1 MASPCRSLSRLT
13 SRLLSLQIRQS
24 SSQSLP
30 QRPPQHDPYALLSKP
45 TWSIRTLLPPPS
57 SSSSS
62 SSTTTTQQ
70 QQQDEEPPIVTPDQ
84 LAHLL
89 RLSALPQPPDSL
101 SPEEKRLQ
109 TRRMLADLDAQLHFV
124 RDIQRVNTEGVD
136 PLPSIRDET
145 AAGLREAAVTVE
157 TLGRALAE
165 EEVVGRCRRP
175 RRRRG
180 NTSGGSSATRTHTGK
195 GGGQLKPIE
204 GVEDWDV
211 LGTAAETVGRYFVVR
226 SGTGGGAAAAGA
238 AAAQGNEDLNEAA
251 GGS

>member
-1 MASPCRSLSRLT
+1 MASPCRSFSRLT
-13 SRLLSLQIRQS
+13 SRLLSCQIRQS

-30 QRPPQHDPYALLSKP
+30 QRPPQHDPYTLLSKP
-45 TWSIRTLLPPPS
+45 TWSIRTLLPTP
-57 SSSSS
+57 SS
-62 SSTTTTQQ
+62 SSTTTTTT
-70 QQQDEEPPIVTPDQ
+70 QQQDEEPPIVTPEQ

-101 SPEEKRLQ
+101 SPEEKSLQ

-124 RDIQRVNTEGVD
+124 RDIQRVNTEGID

-157 TLGRALAE
+157 TLRRALAE

-180 NTSGGSSATRTHTGK
+180 NTSEGSSATRTHTGK

-238 AAAQGNEDLNEAA
+238 AAAQGNGDLNEAT

>member
-1 MASPCRSLSRLT
+1 MVSPCRSFSRLT
-13 SRLLSLQIRQS
+13 RRFLSRQNRQS

-57 SSSSS
+57 S
-62 SSTTTTQQ
+62 TTTTQQ
-70 QQQDEEPPIVTPDQ
+70 QQEEEPPIVTADQ

-124 RDIQRVNTEGVD
+124 RDIQRVDTEGVD

-157 TLGRALAE
+157 TLRRALAE

-180 NTSGGSSATRTHTGK
+180 STSGGSSATRTHTGK
-195 GGGQLKPIE
+195 GAGQLKPIE

-226 SGTGGGAAAAGA
+226 SGTGGGAAAA
-238 AAAQGNEDLNEAA
+238 AAAQGNGDLNEAT